1 MFCLM
6 IRRPPRSTRTDT
18 LFPYTT
24 LFRVSTFDLSD
35 GTPLVGVGDLL
46 LIDEE
51 RVKVTEKGFLDSLET
66 ITANIAL
73 GSAASITV
81 TDGTA
86 FTVGEVILIDVE
98 RVLVTDITGTPLAVK
113 RAWVGTTLATHTHNG
128 RTSCRERGWQ

>member
-51 RVKVTEKGFLDSLET
+51 RVTVTEKGFLDSLET

-98 RVLVTDITGTPLAVK
+98 RMLVTDLTGTKIGSA
-113 RAWVGTTLATHTHNG
+113 
-128 RTSCRERGWQ
+128 SCWE